1 LSSSFNIVSV
11 DSAACFNIVS
21 SSFN

>member
-1 LSSSFNIVSV
+1 MSSRVPQ
-11 DSAACFNIVS
+11 IVS